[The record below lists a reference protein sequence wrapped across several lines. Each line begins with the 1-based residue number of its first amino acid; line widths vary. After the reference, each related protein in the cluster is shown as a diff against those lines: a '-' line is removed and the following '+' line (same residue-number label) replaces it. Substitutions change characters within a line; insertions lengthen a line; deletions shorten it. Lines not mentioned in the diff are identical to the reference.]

1 MGSDAPFLVDR
12 IQFIKRKL
20 DEGEPFYEIESE
32 TFIESTE

>member
-32 TFIESTE
+32 ALIESAE

>member
-1 MGSDAPFLVDR
+1 MGSNAPFLVPR

-32 TFIESTE
+32 RLIGSAE

>member
-1 MGSDAPFLVDR
+1 MGSDAPFLVPR

-32 TFIESTE
+32 RLIGSAE

>member
-20 DEGEPFYEIESE
+20 DEGESFYEIESE
-32 TFIESTE
+32 RLIGSPE

>member
-1 MGSDAPFLVDR
+1 MRSDAPFLVDR

-32 TFIESTE
+32 THIESAE